1 MNERVQHSPT
11 DKNGDLQELM
21 DTLAYLGYA
30 DTALPAW
37 LVDPAGLVEE
47 FFRPPEDNG
56 AGHTPAERTIKGFYA
71 FLDEKFKESKPHE
84 DKLKLKP
91 EKSFNKDSLT
101 EAFTASKLGVL
112 QPAFVRALDWSDKPP
127 YSPQEIHRHTVAA
140 RMLKTEF
147 EQKTA
152 IYKEAAAKK
161 AEHVPEK
168 LNEKWRD
175 ILREQAP
182 YTFNDIFRTEIEDI
196 VEARKALD
204 IPPMVT
210 SSNELHPVALAHEA
224 RLMGLAFSG
233 GGIRSATF
241 NLGVLQALAEFRL
254 LRQFDYLSSVS
265 GGGYIA
271 AWLHRWIH
279 DETHPDPKAAP
290 TPTPKVF
297 DAVEKGLCPNA
308 NNTPDHEGF
317 RAEHERILRLR
328 QFSNFLTP
336 TRGPLGRE
344 TWEAAAIWLA
354 GILLTGVVVT
364 AFIVGYF
371 ALFRIFASLIESANL
386 ASLLP
391 DTWQNDSTRSIV
403 AFFGLPGILV
413 ILFMGLTI
421 AEALRV
427 LPGCVR
433 RWLESARSSLLP
445 VKIATAIP
453 GVVLLVLPSLLAMPL
468 EISIPSVLAWIG
480 SLIAGVKAAG
490 SGIKDS
496 GRIPWRKFA
505 ARSLPYVFLTGILVA
520 ISAVYWSWIE
530 PETTQIPEK
539 NQTLEFSVNTEKG
552 NSTHLTGPVT
562 GTLVIARQT
571 QADDRFAAY
580 AAKQLNTLHAAPRID
595 FTIFGIAF
603 RVPCRDITIFGIAL
617 MVFLL
622 VPLFFDLDRFTLQ
635 RFYERR
641 LKDAYLTP
649 PEPPKNAQ
657 DPLRLADLKNKEK
670 NKETVQ
676 RPYPLIN
683 TAINLTNPTKLEW
696 QERRAHSFVFT
707 PKHIGYQF
715 TRNNRLIAAYTKT
728 KDSKNPIDLATPI
741 AISGAAASPNAG
753 TRTRRDIAAVMTLL
767 NVRLGKWFKNPG
779 NYTPD
784 NNKGMFAF
792 IKSCLQK
799 LSEIFHGW
807 HQLWNLAKEL
817 LARTNEKDPEVYLSD
832 GGHFDNT
839 GLYELI
845 RRRTRYIIL
854 SDAEEDPDFKF
865 EGLSAA
871 IRKCRVDFGVD
882 IEIDTSP
889 LIPDP
894 STGISRACC
903 VVGVVHYETT
913 DDARAHAP
921 GYLLYLKASMIGHE
935 PKDVQEYKRR
945 NASFPHES
953 TLADQ
958 WYGESQFESYR
969 ALGYHLMHTAI
980 EPALMDERA
989 ERNRRNARNTTL
1001 RDIVGHYEHENED
1014 GNPPATSTTQE
1025 LCNREILFKSLS
1037 QLWHPFTPHRL
1048 DVAQLDATYQGLLR
1062 EAASNKALAFLDHE
1076 FVSEWEQFTEIPAQ
1090 SRKISNDELR
1100 QGFYFCCQLLRF
1112 MQSVYLS
1119 TDIERNHHTIENQRW
1134 INLFRHWSWSPTLRA
1149 TWSIIAS
1156 NFNPR
1161 FTQFCRRLLPL
1172 DIGRVRLGHAVRAND
1187 TEALEKRFNS
1197 LECQHIKEITDSL
1210 NKEIT
1215 NSVANV
1221 LVIQIEIRVA
1231 SHPKTKKPFH
1241 FPVGFAVVD
1250 GQFAI
1255 AGADDKSNR
1264 KLRYLRIR
1272 DHLRS
1277 MGLGRRALEALW
1289 REDCELTYQ
1298 GIHGVETT
1306 IQEADC
1312 DRLGRLW
1319 HAMLSGV
1326 PAQQAKKAH
1335 ESLYKLY
1342 KETPGKNSIRSAATC
1357 IGNWQKVLIHQPDNE
1372 EATRSIASTLKY
1384 LLSVIGKWQEVLKH
1398 QPDNEEATRSIASTL
1413 EYLQFL
1419 KKNSSTGPTF
1429 PDDAQKLL
1437 DVLFDDAL
1445 TLLKAVLDDND
1456 CSAISLYNRAALNA
1470 FRLRNGKADEKE
1482 VESGLTSIVEA
1493 IKDSEKYKRKM
1504 ARDTDDTA
1512 SRLTEIYNDLDS
1524 AASLNPQLREQIDRD
1539 KDFKP

>member
-1 MNERVQHSPT
+1 MNERVQHSST
-11 DKNGDLQELM
+11 DKNGDLQELT

-30 DTALPAW
+30 DTAFPAW
-37 LVDPAGLVEE
+37 LVDPAGLVEK

-71 FLDEKFKESKPHE
+71 FLDECFEESKPHE
-84 DKLKLKP
+84 GKIAWNSDC
-91 EKSFNKDSLT
+91 FRKDSLLKFLADKKEKALADLSEKKKNPYFEQATFAKCLGWAEKETYT
-101 EAFTASKLGVL
+101 E
-112 QPAFVRALDWSDKPP
+112 
-127 YSPQEIHRHTVAA
+127 QEQHRHTVAA

-168 LNEKWRD
+168 LNKKWRD

-241 NLGVLQALAEFRL
+241 NLGVLQALAKFGL

-297 DAVEKGLCPNA
+297 DAVEKGLCPHA

-413 ILFMGLTI
+413 ILFMGRTI

-427 LPGCVR
+427 LPGDVR
-433 RWLESARSSLLP
+433 RLLESARSSLLP

-490 SGIKDS
+490 SGNKDS

-530 PETTQIPEK
+530 PEATQIPEK
-539 NQTLEFSVNTEKG
+539 NQTLEFSVNTENG
-552 NSTHLTGPVT
+552 NSTHLTAPVT
-562 GTLVIARQT
+562 GTLVITRQT

-580 AAKQLNTLHAAPRID
+580 AAKQLKTLHAAPRID

-657 DPLRLADLKNKEK
+657 DPLRLADLK

-753 TRTRRDIAAVMTLL
+753 MRTRRDIAAVMTLL

-903 VVGVVHYETT
+903 VVGVIHYETT

-989 ERNRRNARNTTL
+989 ERNRRSARNSTL
-1001 RDIVGHYEHENED
+1001 DHIVDKNFPKD
-1014 GNPPATSTTQE
+1014 GDPNATSTTQE
-1025 LCNREILFKSLS
+1025 LCNREVLFKSLS

-1076 FVSEWEQFTEIPAQ
+1076 FVSEWEHFTEIPAQ

-1197 LECQHIKEITDSL
+1197 LECQHIKEITDYL
-1210 NKEIT
+1210 KKEIT

-1298 GIHGVETT
+1298 GIHGVETA

-1326 PAQQAKKAH
+1326 PAGQARDAH

-1342 KETPGKNSIRSAATC
+1342 KEAPGQETIDAAHKC
-1357 IGNWQKVLIHQPDNE
+1357 ID
-1372 EATRSIASTLKY
+1372 
-1384 LLSVIGKWQEVLKH
+1384 KWQEVLKH
-1398 QPDNEEATRSIASTL
+1398 QPDNEEAARSIASIFKFK
-1413 EYLQFL
+1413 YRQSV
-1419 KKNSSTGPTF
+1419 KSDPSTN
-1429 PDDAQKLL
+1429 QNLL
-1437 DVLFDDAL
+1437 DGAL
-1445 TLLKAVLDDND
+1445 TLLNAVLDDND

-1482 VESGLTSIVEA
+1482 VKSGLTSIVEA
-1493 IKDSEKYKRKM
+1493 IKDSEKYERKM
-1504 ARDTDDTA
+1504 ARNTDDTA
-1512 SRLTEIYNDLDS
+1512 IRLTEIYNDLDS
-1524 AASLNPQLREQIDRD
+1524 AASLNPQVREQIDRD